1 MTQGEFFG
9 YVIDVLEKL
18 EIPYMVTGSVASI
31 AYSKARLTLDMDIIV
46 DLSSQQAKELG
57 GNFISPDYHADLNS
71 ILEAIRN
78 RGHFNIIHIPSG
90 SKVDFYLLKSD
101 TFSQEEFT
109 RRQRFA
115 FDDNRDATFAR
126 PEDIILSK
134 LDFYKEGGSEKHLGD
149 IRQMIIIIGDALD
162 ISYIEFWS
170 NQKSTYDIWLKLKE
184 GRDRI

>member
-9 YVIDVLEKL
+9 YVIDVLERL

-46 DLSSQQAKELG
+46 DLSPEQAKELE
-57 GNFISPDYHADLNS
+57 GNFISPDYHANLDS
-71 ILEAIRN
+71 MLEAIRN
-78 RGHFNIIHIPSG
+78 RSHFNIIHVPSG
-90 SKVDFYLLKSD
+90 SKVDFYLVKRD

-115 FDDNRDATFAR
+115 FDDKRDATFAR

-149 IRQMIIIIGDALD
+149 IRQMLIIIGNALD

-170 NQKSTYDIWLKLKE
+170 KQKNSYDIWLKLKTE
-184 GRDRI
+184 R